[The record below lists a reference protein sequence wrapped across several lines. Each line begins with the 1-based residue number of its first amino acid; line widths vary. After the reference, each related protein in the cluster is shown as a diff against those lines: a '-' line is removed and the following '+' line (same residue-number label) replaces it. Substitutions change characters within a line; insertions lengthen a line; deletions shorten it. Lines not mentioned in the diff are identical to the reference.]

1 MKTFCKQVST
11 SEIGKQTLVRTPSPG
26 FWKQRPNRPNFNDSI
41 LINSWQCFQK
51 WKYWMLCRYRHQSQN
66 VWALAE
72 TTEQPRSLTRSRYNL
87 ATSGTRTMEYINAAT
102 LCKNTPIMLPTAN
115 LYKVKAF
122 FLRKCATLFTKQM
135 NKCVTLSKINK
146 YFLSSF
152 CVIIWTNKRWS
163 II

>member
-1 MKTFCKQVST
+1 MSGNTNPVEWNVVFS
-11 SEIGKQTLVRTPSPG
+11 LY
-26 FWKQRPNRPNFNDSI
+26 F
-41 LINSWQCFQK
+41 SWQYCAVLHWRCDPAEHKLSATDGTAVWCFQK

-66 VWALAE
+66 VWALAG
-72 TTEQPRSLTRSRYNL
+72 TTEQPCSLTRSRYNL

-152 CVIIWTNKRWS
+152 CVIIWTNKQWS